1 MGIVFALAGN
11 QNSGKSTLFNV
22 LTGSKQHVGNWPGVT
37 VEKKEGTLKKHKDIS
52 VVDLPGIYSLSP
64 YTSEEIISRD
74 FIVDG
79 GADAVINIVDAT
91 NIERNLYLSLQI
103 AELGKPMII
112 ALNMMDEVR
121 AEGDYINPEGLEEAL
136 GIPVV
141 PISAKKNEGIDKL
154 IRRAIEVAKSKQAP
168 PIKDICEGFLHESLH
183 SIQSLVESK
192 AIEKGYTPRF
202 AATKLVEGDFLM
214 QDALSLSNDETHII
228 DEIIELLEKKT
239 QLKSDEVT
247 ADARYQF
254 ITTLVSEHVK
264 KKRSFGSL
272 SFSNKVDKIVT
283 NKYLAIPLFILVVY
297 LMFWITFG
305 PIGSFVADK
314 FNGLLE
320 GGIGFIAE
328 LVVNSNLAEWLQGL
342 IVDGVLAGIGSVLS
356 FLPVI
361 LMLFLCLS
369 FLEDSGYMARA
380 AFVMDKFLRKLGL
393 SGKAFIP
400 LIMGFGCSVPAL
412 MATRTLE
419 SEKDRKLTMMLTPFM
434 SCGAKIPI
442 YALFISAFFTSN
454 KDLIMLAVYLVGI
467 IVAILSGL
475 LLKNTLFRGDMSP
488 FIMEL
493 PTYRLPSI
501 RSIVILLWE
510 KIKGFVTR
518 AFTVIFAASVIIWF
532 LQFFTF
538 SLQPAAEPSLSIL
551 GVIGSWVAWIF
562 KPLGFGTWQAA
573 TAIFTGFLAKEAVV
587 STLGVIYGVGIEG
600 VESGALG
607 SVLQTSF
614 TPVSA
619 FAFMVFNLLCVPCAA
634 AVAAL
639 RREMGSS
646 KEMWRTIIYQTVVAW
661 VVALLIFQIGRLFF

>member
-154 IRRAIEVAKSKQAP
+154 IKRAIEVAKSKKAP

-183 SIQSLVESK
+183 SIQSLVENK

-214 QDALSLSNDETHII
+214 QDALSLSDDETHII
-228 DEIIELLEKKT
+228 EEIIELLEKKT
-239 QLKSDEVT
+239 HLKSDEVT

-305 PIGSFVADK
+305 PIGSFVADR

-320 GGIGFIAE
+320 GGIGFISE
-328 LVVNSNLAEWLQGL
+328 LVANSNLAEWLQGL

-442 YALFISAFFTSN
+442 YALFISAFFTSHQ
-454 KDLIMLAVYLVGI
+454 DLIMLAVYLVGI

-501 RSIVILLWE
+501 RSIIILLWE

-607 SVLQTSF
+607 SVLQSSF

-661 VVALLIFQIGRLFF
+661 IVALLIFQIGRLFF

>member
-239 QLKSDEVT
+239 HLKSDEVT